1 MTKEVKDAVMRC
13 LMYNIDQENYG
24 MFATRKYSWEDAHIL
39 KRNGV
44 SISDSAVLVNDEI
57 VYLIKRKYSSRKVDG
72 MYKQLKPR
80 LIPVNPA

>member
-13 LMYNIDQENYG
+13 LMYNIDWENYG
-24 MFATRKYSWEDAHIL
+24 IFATRKFSWEDARVL
-39 KRNGV
+39 KQNGI
-44 SISDSAVLVNDEI
+44 SISDSAVLKDDEI
-57 VYLIKRKYSSRKVDG
+57 IFLIERRYATRKVDG